1 MLRSGP
7 LLAFFGLVALGGL
20 IAMRI
25 WTVPLIEAGGLPM
38 LDTRMA
44 GYTPDEL
51 RVFLASLGPDA
62 RAAYLG
68 PQRVLDTLMPVALT
82 AALGLLIYRLV
93 ARWAW
98 WLGAALALV
107 PLGYFAF
114 DMLENAQVAVML
126 RAGGASDTM
135 AEAASGYTVAKF
147 EALRATVAVVLIA
160 LAARAGE
167 KAFGRGGKRGGR
179 AMVFTVAIDGPA
191 AAGKG
196 TVSRA
201 VAAHFGFAHLDT
213 GLLYRAVG
221 AKVLA
226 GEEPLE
232 AAQTLRA
239 EDLQAEGLRSQEVAD
254 AASQVAVN
262 PEVRAALVDFQRAF
276 AARAGGA
283 VLDGRDIGTVICPE
297 AQAKLFVTASP
308 EVRAE
313 RRYLELVE
321 GGHEATREVVLEDVK
336 ARDARDS
343 ERATAPLRPAK
354 DAVLID
360 TSLMS
365 IEEAVAAAIGAV
377 EARGARG

>member
-1 MLRSGP
+1 VLRSGP
-7 LLAFFGLVALGGL
+7 LLVFFGLMAVAGL
-20 IAMRI
+20 ISMRV

-51 RVFLASLGPDA
+51 RAFLASLSPEA
-62 RAAYLG
+62 RAVYLG

-82 AALGLLIYRLV
+82 VALGLLIYRLA

-98 WLGAALALV
+98 WLGAVLALV
-107 PLGYFAF
+107 PLVYFAF
-114 DMLENAQVAVML
+114 DMLENAQVAAIL

-135 AEAASGYTVAKF
+135 AEAASGYTVAKA
-147 EALRATVAVVLIA
+147 EALRAAVALALIA

-167 KAFGRGGKRGGR
+167 KALGRGGKKGRR
-179 AMVFTVAIDGPA
+179 AMAFTVAIDGPA

-196 TVSRA
+196 TISRA

-221 AKVLA
+221 AKVTQ
-226 GEEPLE
+226 GVDPLE
-232 AAQTLRA
+232 AAEALKA
-239 EDLQAEGLRSQEVAD
+239 EDLNAEGLRTQAVAD
-254 AASQVAVN
+254 AASRVAAN
-262 PEVRAALVDFQRAF
+262 PQVRAALVDFQRAF

-297 AQAKLFVTASP
+297 APAKLFVTASP

-313 RRYLELVE
+313 RRYLELTE
-321 GGHEATREVVLEDVK
+321 GGHEVTRAEVLEDVK

-343 ERATAPLRPAK
+343 ERVTAPLKPAD
-354 DAVLID
+354 DAVVID
-360 TSLMS
+360 TSEMS

-377 EARGARG
+377 QARGAAT